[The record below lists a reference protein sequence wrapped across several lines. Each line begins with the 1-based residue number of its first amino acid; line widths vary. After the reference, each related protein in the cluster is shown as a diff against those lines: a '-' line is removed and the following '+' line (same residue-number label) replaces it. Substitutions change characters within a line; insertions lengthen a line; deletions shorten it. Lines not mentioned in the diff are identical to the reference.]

1 MAANQQVNR
10 KKQVPKLL
18 NRLVVASDSHLGCS
32 RQVERRSQ
40 LWVQQGPAQGAG
52 GQRPIVRNQATGNKL
67 EGS

>member
-1 MAANQQVNR
+1 M
-10 KKQVPKLL
+10 PKHL
-18 NRLVVASDSHLGCS
+18 NCLVVASDSHLGCS

-67 EGS
+67 EGG

>member
-1 MAANQQVNR
+1 M
-10 KKQVPKLL
+10 PKHL
-18 NRLVVASDSHLGCS
+18 NCLDVASDSHLGCS

-52 GQRPIVRNQATGNKL
+52 GQRPIVRNQATGNEL